1 MTWPASWTPTS
12 TKKAGSFSSPTAHTA
27 AAGKA
32 GIRTPSP
39 STSPAGPSN
48 ASAADAGRPG
58 ISWSWPGIFITSWIL
73 AIPPARRCIGS
84 CPSAR
89 SPSGKARLHISSPAA
104 LAGQLWSDTVS
115 PPVGTGQTSWSSRF
129 TTRTTFWLMSNT
141 ATRDSTAKA
150 TRSGVKKTQSR
161 SSSAWHSA
169 KTLPAWSLP
178 KARLTA

>member
-12 TKKAGSFSSPTAHTA
+12 TRKAESYSSPTAHTA

-73 AIPPARRCIGS
+73 AIPPARRCTGS
-84 CPSAR
+84 CHSVR
-89 SPSGKARLHISSPAA
+89 SPSGKEQLPISSPAA

-115 PPVGTGQTSWSSRF
+115 PPGRTGQTSWSSHS
-129 TTRTTFWLMSNT
+129 TMSETSWPMSNT
-141 ATRDSTAKA
+141 ATRDLTARA
-150 TRSGVKKTQSR
+150 TRSGVRRTQSR
-161 SSSAWHSA
+161 SSSE
-169 KTLPAWSLP
+169 
-178 KARLTA
+178 